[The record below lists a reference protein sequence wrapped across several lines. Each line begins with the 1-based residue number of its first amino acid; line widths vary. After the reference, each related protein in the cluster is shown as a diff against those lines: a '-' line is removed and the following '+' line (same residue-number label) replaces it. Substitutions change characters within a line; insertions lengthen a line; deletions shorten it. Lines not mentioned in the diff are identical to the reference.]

1 MIVLL
6 KFFIAHFIG
15 DFLLQPPSWVKAKQ
29 AKKLGA
35 WQLYVHSLIHGIL
48 ILILVW
54 DQKFIV
60 WAGILALIHLMIDAT
75 KSLMQTRRNQRW
87 LFFID
92 QLFHFISIY
101 VIWLFFENKFPSF
114 SFLNNEKIILLITL
128 LIFLTRP
135 MSVAVKIFISKWT
148 PDTESGD
155 DTASLQSA
163 GQYIGILERLL
174 VFIFMISNEWQA
186 VGFLLAAKSVFR
198 FGNLQESKDR
208 KLTEYIL
215 IGTLVSFGVAVLTG
229 MAYRYIIQLNIF

>member
-114 SFLNNEKIILLITL
+114 SFLNNGKIILLITL

-148 PDTESGD
+148 PDTESGEATGIHIYD
-155 DTASLQSA
+155 IKRVA
-163 GQYIGILERLL
+163 GGGL
-174 VFIFMISNEWQA
+174 
-186 VGFLLAAKSVFR
+186 
-198 FGNLQESKDR
+198 
-208 KLTEYIL
+208 L
-215 IGTLVSFGVAVLTG
+215 IGCKISFPLRKPAGSKGSET
-229 MAYRYIIQLNIF
+229 Y

>member
-15 DFLLQPPSWVKAKQ
+15 DFLLQPSSWAKAKQ

-35 WQLYVHSLIHGIL
+35 WQLYAHSLIHGIL

-54 DQKFIV
+54 DHNFIV
-60 WAGILALIHLMIDAT
+60 WAGILALVHLIIDAT
-75 KSLMQTRRNQRW
+75 KSLLQTRRNQRW

-135 MSVAVKIFISKWT
+135 MSIAVTIFISKWT
-148 PDTESGD
+148 QDTESGD
-155 DTASLQSA
+155 DTASLHSSW
-163 GQYIGILERLL
+163 QYI
-174 VFIFMISNEWQA
+174 
-186 VGFLLAAKSVFR
+186 
-198 FGNLQESKDR
+198 
-208 KLTEYIL
+208 
-215 IGTLVSFGVAVLTG
+215 
-229 MAYRYIIQLNIF
+229 